1 MNECMKENSQ
11 HLFKSKFTRNF
22 ALNLLKAIIGAEKG
36 QLQFIVTTT
45 SLDIYTPQ

>member
-11 HLFKSKFTRNF
+11 HLFKSKFARNF
-22 ALNLLKAIIGAEKG
+22 ALNLLKAIIRAAKG
-36 QLQFIVTTT
+36 QLQFIVTTA